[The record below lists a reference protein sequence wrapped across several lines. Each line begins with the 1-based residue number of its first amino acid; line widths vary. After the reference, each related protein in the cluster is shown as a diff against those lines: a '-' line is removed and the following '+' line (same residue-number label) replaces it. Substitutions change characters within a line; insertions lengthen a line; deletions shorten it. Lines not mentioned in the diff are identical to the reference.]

1 MERPLRETP
10 HSRIDTKQSFVIWEE
25 LFPFAHLLP
34 DPLQFDT
41 SVIEALFGRRDGK
54 SSGQGKEE

>member
-1 MERPLRETP
+1 MERPLRAMP
-10 HSRIDTKQSFVIWEE
+10 ISYRHKQSFVIWDK

-41 SVIEALFGRRDGK
+41 SVIEAADIIWGA
-54 SSGQGKEE
+54 